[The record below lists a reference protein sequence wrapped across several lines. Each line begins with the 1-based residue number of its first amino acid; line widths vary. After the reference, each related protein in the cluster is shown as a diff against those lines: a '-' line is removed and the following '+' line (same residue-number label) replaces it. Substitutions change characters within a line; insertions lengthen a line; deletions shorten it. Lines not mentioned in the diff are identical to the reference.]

1 MLNLTPR
8 AWSATFTLPQ
18 TVMRMTETPSSA
30 EADRW
35 QREREFFDRHAESTA
50 GDIKP
55 VWPETL
61 HRYGKL
67 KRPFFSPE
75 YRYRVVGDL
84 RGKQVLDV
92 GCGEGLNTVVL
103 AKLGAFVT
111 GIDIS
116 QGAIDAASER
126 AKVNG
131 ISDRVRF
138 ECAPVELARLQPS
151 SFDVI
156 WGEAILHHLLADLD
170 AALERI
176 TSWAKPDATILFA
189 EPVVLSRTL
198 RRIRLMLPLHTDATP
213 DERPLEEAELS
224 VVSRHLRDVTL
235 RYFDFLGR
243 LDRFIIPS
251 MNFEKSSSVRRAV
264 SSVLRVVDFGLLSIP
279 LAQRLAGS
287 CVIHGR
293 PARRAAPAT

>member
-1 MLNLTPR
+1 
-8 AWSATFTLPQ
+8 
-18 TVMRMTETPSSA
+18 MTETSSSA

-35 QREREFFDRHAESTA
+35 QREREFFDRHAETA

-55 VWPETL
+55 VPPETL
-61 HRYGKL
+61 HRYGQL

-75 YRYRVVGDL
+75 YRYRVAGDL
-84 RGKQVLDV
+84 RGKHVLDV

-116 QGAIDAASER
+116 QGAIDAAAER
-126 AKVNG
+126 ARING

-138 ECAPVELARLQPS
+138 ECAPLELARLEPG

-156 WGEAILHHLLADLD
+156 WGEAILHHLLSDLD
-170 AALERI
+170 GMLERI
-176 TSWAKPDATILFA
+176 VSWAKPDGTILFA

-213 DERPLEEAELS
+213 DERPLETGELA
-224 VVSRHLRDVTL
+224 VVSRHLRDAEF

-251 MNFEKSSSVRRAV
+251 LNFEKSSVVRRAV
-264 SSVLRVVDFGLLSIP
+264 SSLCRVIDYGLLSMP
-279 LAQRLAGS
+279 GVQRLAGS

-293 PARRAAPAT
+293 PARPAASAA

>member
-1 MLNLTPR
+1 
-8 AWSATFTLPQ
+8 
-18 TVMRMTETPSSA
+18 MTETPSSA
-30 EADRW
+30 ETDRW
-35 QREREFFDRHAESTA
+35 QREREFFDRHAETA

-55 VWPETL
+55 VPPETL
-61 HRYGKL
+61 HRYGQL

-75 YRYRVVGDL
+75 YRYRVAGDL
-84 RGKQVLDV
+84 RGKHVLDV

-116 QGAIDAASER
+116 QGAIDAATER
-126 AKVNG
+126 ARING

-138 ECAPVELARLQPS
+138 ECAPLELARLEPG
-151 SFDVI
+151 SFDII
-156 WGEAILHHLLADLD
+156 WGEAILHHLLSDLD
-170 AALERI
+170 GMLGRI
-176 TSWAKPDATILFA
+176 VSWAKPDGTILFA

-213 DERPLEEAELS
+213 DERPLETSELA
-224 VVSRHLRDVTL
+224 VVSRHLRDAEF

-243 LDRFIIPS
+243 LDRFIIPTL
-251 MNFEKSSSVRRAV
+251 NFEKSSAVRRAV
-264 SSVLRVVDFGLLSIP
+264 SSLFRVIDYGLLSMP
-279 LAQRLAGS
+279 GVQRLAGS

-293 PARRAAPAT
+293 PARPAASAA